1 MKNLIVVRCG
11 DKSLHEKWVSTE
23 ANYDIALSY
32 FGDDPKFD
40 IEKIK
45 FFHPYKGSKWEG
57 LYNFFTTTDF
67 WKDYDAI
74 WLPDDDI
81 DTDTQTINQFF
92 DLFHYYKFDLAQ
104 PSLDERSYYSW
115 GILLNNKSFKYRE
128 TNFVEVMIPCFN
140 KKSFESLYLTFKENK
155 SGWGLDNLWPKQ
167 LGDSSKIGIID
178 EVKVFH
184 TRPVGSA
191 GNGVGKQ
198 SLKKSSFFSKAK
210 LITPLD
216 ELNTLLKKYDLSQ
229 ETICK
234 GGLDQQNIY
243 LNTENVEFIKKII
256 TGCDSR
262 LLNGT
267 SISFGL
273 DKVGLSK

>member
-1 MKNLIVVRCG
+1 
-11 DKSLHEKWVSTE
+11 
-23 ANYDIALSY
+23 
-32 FGDDPKFD
+32 
-40 IEKIK
+40 
-45 FFHPYKGSKWEG
+45 
-57 LYNFFTTTDF
+57 
-67 WKDYDAI
+67 
-74 WLPDDDI
+74 
-81 DTDTQTINQFF
+81 
-92 DLFHYYKFDLAQ
+92 
-104 PSLDERSYYSW
+104 
-115 GILLNNKSFKYRE
+115 
-128 TNFVEVMIPCFN
+128 
-140 KKSFESLYLTFKENK
+140 
-155 SGWGLDNLWPKQ
+155 
-167 LGDSSKIGIID
+167 GIID

-198 SLKKSSFFSKAK
+198 SFKKSSLFSKAK
-210 LITPLD
+210 LTTPLD

-256 TGCDSR
+256 AGCDSR